1 MASYLSF
8 PYDPELF
15 LYQWQNEKDPTLT
28 ALFESGAVQAN
39 DTIRQL
45 IANGSDY
52 YTIPFYKTIGG
63 APDNYNGD
71 ADISVTDPTA
81 ASQSGVVYG
90 RAHAWKD
97 RDFVRDF
104 NSGADPMKQITSQ
117 VARYWAKQRQ
127 TIMLAI
133 LKGIY
138 NIANDSEDAWDEWQ
152 NHTFSIATVTPSVAA
167 TNKLGATS
175 AGDAVQK
182 AVGDA
187 FNEFNLSIMHSKVAT
202 NLAGLELLEF
212 RKYTD
217 ANGVQRQ
224 LRLADY
230 NGMTVVIDDGV
241 PVADSGSAQGAKEY
255 TTYLFGTGALQY
267 APAPVDTPVEIGR
280 DELTDGGFNFLVT
293 RLRETI
299 HPNGFNFVVPN
310 SEYTKSPTN
319 DQLGANA
326 SGNANWSIA
335 GNPKNIAIARIIS
348 NG

>member
-1 MASYLSF
+1 MATYLGYPF
-8 PYDPELF
+8 DPELF

-39 DTIRQL
+39 DTIKNL
-45 IANGSDY
+45 ISNGSDY

-63 APDNYNGD
+63 TPDNYDGD
-71 ADISVTDPTA
+71 ADITVTDPTA
-81 ASQSGVVYG
+81 SSQSGVVYG

-97 RDFVRDF
+97 QDFIRDF

-138 NIANDSEDAWDEWQ
+138 NIADDSEDAWGEWQ
-152 NHTFSIATVTPSVAA
+152 NHTFSIATATAAVAA

-241 PVADSGSAQGAKEY
+241 PVADSGTAAGAKEY

-280 DELTDGGFNFLVT
+280 NELGDGGYNFLVT
-293 RLRETI
+293 RLRETL
-299 HPNGFNFVVPN
+299 HPNGFNFVIPT
-310 SEYTKSPTN
+310 SGYTKSPTN
-319 DQLGANA
+319 NQLGANA